1 MSRPP
6 QIVIDTNVVVAAQR
20 SGCGASSLLLSLIG
34 TGAFDIHLSVPL
46 AFEYEAVLTRQRK
59 EIGLSRR
66 DVDDIV
72 DSLCALAVPHRIYF
86 LWRPY
91 LRDPDDEHVL
101 ELAVAAGCD
110 YVVTYNRTDF
120 AGAERFG
127 VSVAD
132 PKELLREIGAIP

>member
-6 QIVIDTNVVVAAQR
+6 QIVIDTNVVVATQR
-20 SGCGASSLLLSLIG
+20 SQRGASSLLLSLVG

-59 EIGLSRR
+59 EIGLTQE
-66 DVDDIV
+66 DVGSLV
-72 DSLCALAVPHRIYF
+72 DALCALAVPHRIYF

-91 LRDPDDEHVL
+91 LRDAADEHVL
-101 ELAVAAGCD
+101 ELAVAPRCD
-110 YVVTYNRTDF
+110 VVTYNRSDF

-127 VSVAD
+127 VGVID
-132 PKELLREIGAIP
+132 PRAFLQQIEALP